1 MVKVDDSISGTFV
14 ADLLVVDADM
24 LNAMVARPVEDSTS
38 SVSTDG
44 DQPEVQPMSMSRSLR
59 IRQLDEF

>member
-1 MVKVDDSISGTFV
+1 MFKVDDSISGTSL

-24 LNAMVARPVEDSTS
+24 LNAMVASPVEDSTS
-38 SVSTDG
+38 LVNTHG
-44 DQPEVQPMSMSRSLR
+44 EQAEVQPMSMGRSLR